1 MKKKSNFGI
10 YLLLII
16 DILLLVVIITSAIS
30 QNKTKEINSGRFA
43 ADEEVVLEDNAVV
56 SDVNTTET
64 SRVVAE
70 GESVVD
76 EGQIQPLDTE
86 GVEGI
91 VDIDEDD
98 GSDEISDN
106 QQEGTGAF
114 RLEDYSTDSRPA
126 AIDFSWYMDDVYVN
140 GIPMDSVPIYDST
153 MIVGDWKG
161 FILYDPDNS
170 FNSFATEY
178 MNVNID
184 IQDMK
189 ADVTFDLYQYCPG
202 NSEIINV
209 SGEVMKYSGN
219 YEAGAVY
226 ATGGGNVHLDSFY
239 SLSDNRQY
247 AVGRI
252 DTVDGTPAY
261 LALVRP

>member
-16 DILLLVVIITSAIS
+16 DILLLVVIITSAVK
-30 QNKTKEINSGRFA
+30 QNKIKEINNERFA
-43 ADEEVVLEDNAVV
+43 SVEEKVRTDNVVVPNTNAPET
-56 SDVNTTET
+56 VNMAAEEE
-64 SRVVAE
+64 SAVAE
-70 GESVVD
+70 E
-76 EGQIQPLDTE
+76 QPGFLDTE
-86 GVEGI
+86 GIEGI
-91 VDIDEDD
+91 VDIDE
-98 GSDEISDN
+98 
-106 QQEGTGAF
+106 F
-114 RLEDYSTDSRPA
+114 RLEDYSTDSRPSA
-126 AIDFSWYMDDVYVN
+126 SDFSWYMDDVYAN
-140 GIPMDSVPIYDST
+140 GIPIYSLPIYDSS

-189 ADVTFDLYQYCPG
+189 ADVTFDLYQFCPG

-209 SGEVMKYSGN
+209 DGEVMKYSGN
-219 YEAGAVY
+219 FEAGAVY

>member
-16 DILLLVVIITSAIS
+16 DILLFVVIIISAIK
-30 QNKTKEINSGRFA
+30 QNITKVINSERIA
-43 ADEEVVLEDNAVV
+43 SIEEVVQTVNTAVSDANTSKTENDTKDDTTDRESAVV
-56 SDVNTTET
+56 E
-64 SRVVAE
+64 E
-70 GESVVD
+70 
-76 EGQIQPLDTE
+76 QPQPLDTE
-86 GVEGI
+86 GIEGI
-91 VDIDEDD
+91 VDIDDD
-98 GSDEISDN
+98 
-106 QQEGTGAF
+106 EGDDKQDSIVEF
-114 RLEDYSTDSRPA
+114 RLEDYSTDSRPTA
-126 AIDFSWYMDDVYVN
+126 SDFSWYMDDVFAN
-140 GIPMDSVPIYDST
+140 GIPIDSVPIYDSS

-189 ADVTFDLYQYCPG
+189 ANVTFDLYQYCPS

-209 SGEVMKYSGN
+209 EGEVQKYSGN

-239 SLSDNRQY
+239 SMPDNRQY

>member
-16 DILLLVVIITSAIS
+16 DILLLVVIITSAVK
-30 QNKTKEINSGRFA
+30 QNKTKEINSEQFA
-43 ADEEVVLEDNAVV
+43 SETAYVDADSESDIDIDIDEE
-56 SDVNTTET
+56 
-64 SRVVAE
+64 
-70 GESVVD
+70 
-76 EGQIQPLDTE
+76 QPQYFDTE
-86 GVEGI
+86 GIEGI
-91 VDIDEDD
+91 VDIDDED
-98 GSDEISDN
+98 GDN
-106 QQEGTGAF
+106 QQEGNGEF

-126 AIDFSWYMDDVYVN
+126 AVDFSWYMDDVYAN
-140 GIPMDSVPIYDST
+140 GIPIYSLPIYDSS

-189 ADVTFDLYQYCPG
+189 ADVAFDLYQYCPG
-202 NSEIINV
+202 NSEVINID
-209 SGEVMKYSGN
+209 GEVLKYSGN
-219 YEAGAVY
+219 FEAGAVY

-239 SLSDNRQY
+239 SMPDNRQY

>member
-16 DILLLVVIITSAIS
+16 DILLLVVIITSAIK
-30 QNKTKEINSGRFA
+30 QNKTKEINSENFA
-43 ADEEVVLEDNAVV
+43 SVEEVVRTDKTVVPDSNTSKTANADKDGE
-56 SDVNTTET
+56 SA
-64 SRVVAE
+64 VAE
-70 GESVVD
+70 NPP
-76 EGQIQPLDTE
+76 QFFDTE
-86 GVEGI
+86 GIEGI
-91 VDIDEDD
+91 VDID
-98 GSDEISDN
+98 DETDDN
-106 QQEGTGAF
+106 QQEGNGEF
-114 RLEDYSTDSRPA
+114 RLEDYSTASRPGS
-126 AIDFSWYMDDVYVN
+126 IDFSWYMDDVFAN
-140 GIPMDSVPIYDST
+140 GIPTDSVPIYDSS

-161 FILYDPDNS
+161 FIVYDPDNS

-189 ADVTFDLYQYCPG
+189 ANVTFDLYQYCPG

-209 SGEVMKYSGN
+209 DGEVLKYSGN
-219 YEAGAVY
+219 FEAGAVY

-239 SLSDNRQY
+239 SMPDNRQY